1 MDISNIQIKKY
12 ENNYNLR
19 NNYLKNNTPIKK
31 LEHNYDL
38 RMNNTKPI
46 NLDNNT
52 PNKKC
57 ENNNDFRN
65 NYLKKYDDDN
75 IQKNNNQNNHSPIS
89 LQQKNNL
96 NYDYDLKK
104 KKESKPYNI
113 DYFNNKIKK
122 LQNQL
127 DEEKKKNI
135 RLEKELNI
143 AKQKIKESE
152 DIEDKI
158 IAINFI
164 SVDQRI
170 NYPMKCKSSDI
181 FLKLE
186 EKLYHEYP
194 DIKNKNVFFMAQGI
208 LINKNDSLDKNKI
221 KNGDSILV
229 NIN

>member
-1 MDISNIQIKKY
+1 MPKPIENENIKYLRTRYIDNKYNFNLPIMDISNIQIKKY

-75 IQKNNNQNNHSPIS
+75 IQKNNNQINHSPIS

-104 KKESKPYNI
+104 KE
-113 DYFNNKIKK
+113 
-122 LQNQL
+122 
-127 DEEKKKNI
+127 
-135 RLEKELNI
+135 
-143 AKQKIKESE
+143 
-152 DIEDKI
+152 
-158 IAINFI
+158 
-164 SVDQRI
+164 RI
-170 NYPMKCKSSDI
+170 QT
-181 FLKLE
+181 L
-186 EKLYHEYP
+186 
-194 DIKNKNVFFMAQGI
+194 
-208 LINKNDSLDKNKI
+208 
-221 KNGDSILV
+221 
-229 NIN
+229 